1 MFLFVI
7 INKEDIKSVYMPGED
22 TKDREADV
30 DEQVGAAACDDI
42 DTDRRDCK
50 RVGVSLGLEAGVMWN
65 ETYRRM

>member
-1 MFLFVI
+1 
-7 INKEDIKSVYMPGED
+7 MPGED